1 MKTKGNSFSFF
12 LTILTLGGT
21 LLLSGCG
28 YQYKCRVTFGS
39 SACTPSGGGISSGG
53 GGTAT
58 STAFAFNI
66 VDSGSIN
73 GISLTTGSNAA
84 FENIAN
90 FAAPTVP
97 QSDISSEIVIA
108 QKKFV
113 YAVFPDTQQLYAWS
127 IDSTTGN
134 LTSLSGSPFS
144 IASLGGLVF
153 NSAGVNLASLAVNP
167 AGTLLFLADASG
179 AQIIVYQIDSTGA
192 LTPAPGSPVSTSG
205 MIQPWNLYFDG
216 LGKYLYVTSGP
227 EGQGQN
233 LAAYSVQSSGAIALV
248 PGSPFPLNLW
258 QLQGDPGGQYMI
270 GISGRSAQLNG
281 LPDDP
286 SLYVFAIQ
294 QSGANAGAL
303 TEVTGSPFTTLYVP
317 VNLAVQ
323 PNATNG
329 NFVYSFSINGA
340 GYNPIEAYQLDSSTG
355 ALSALPTSPF
365 SNLTTS
371 PWGQFDQSGA
381 YLFVYTA
388 LGSTAQLGVLNVTSG
403 TGGLTQSLANVPL
416 TSGGY
421 FAVTDSQ

>member
-113 YAVFPDTQQLYAWS
+113 YAMFPDTQQLYAWS

-192 LTPAPGSPVSTSG
+192 LTPPGVSSFY
-205 MIQPWNLYFDG
+205 QRHDPAWNLYFDG
-216 LGKYLYVTSGP
+216 WEVSLCHERTGRPGT
-227 EGQGQN
+227 E
-233 LAAYSVQSSGAIALV
+233 
-248 PGSPFPLNLW
+248 PGSLFRPVFGCDRAGARKSVPP
-258 QLQGDPGGQYMI
+258 QPVATAGDPSGQYMI

-303 TEVTGSPFTTLYVP
+303 TEVTGSPFTTLYVLLTWP
-317 VNLAVQ
+317 CNRTPPTAISLLFQ
-323 PNATNG
+323 HQWRW
-329 NFVYSFSINGA
+329 
-340 GYNPIEAYQLDSSTG
+340 YNPIEAYQLDSSTG

-371 PWGQFDQSGA
+371 PWDSSTRAGILVCLHRLAVPRSWAFSRD
-381 YLFVYTA
+381 
-388 LGSTAQLGVLNVTSG
+388 LGDRRPDAIARERAAHQR
-403 TGGLTQSLANVPL
+403 
-416 TSGGY
+416 GY